1 VRIER
6 LRTELDVEISLRHFP
21 LHPDTPPEG
30 MTLERLFA
38 GRGPGAL
45 SQADLQALA
54 HAEGLPYGD
63 RTMTYNSRLAQEL
76 GSWAETVASDHPL
89 HDALYRAYF
98 VDGLNLAEADVLVA
112 VAESVGLDS
121 AEARDVLDRRRFREN
136 VDTDWQ
142 RSHELGIRGV
152 PTFVV
157 GERMLVG
164 ARPYEALV
172 ELISA

>member
-1 VRIER
+1 
-6 LRTELDVEISLRHFP
+6 
-21 LHPDTPPEG
+21 
-30 MTLERLFA
+30 M
-38 GRGPGAL
+38 
-45 SQADLQALA
+45 
-54 HAEGLPYGD
+54 
-63 RTMTYNSRLAQEL
+63 
-76 GSWAETVASDHPL
+76 
-89 HDALYRAYF
+89 
-98 VDGLNLAEADVLVA
+98 NLAESDVLVA
-112 VAESVGLDS
+112 VAESVGLDPT
-121 AEARDVLDRRRFREN
+121 EARDVLDRRRFREA